1 MQTLAQISPKPI
13 RLVINTHWHF
23 DYTRRQSGPWWR
35 QCRSRFTS
43 KARTLTSSASTPHT
57 SCDRVITM
65 AQPATRI
72 IPGHG
77 PLSDGIKV
85 KSFRDMLATIR
96 ERVRKQVTDHRALA
110 DAQAAKVTADYDATW
125 GNFFITGAQLIETL
139 YIELTHPPGH

>member
-1 MQTLAQISPKPI
+1 M
-13 RLVINTHWHF
+13 
-23 DYTRRQSGPWWR
+23 
-35 QCRSRFTS
+35 
-43 KARTLTSSASTPHT
+43 TSSASTPHT